1 MHEMAIVRSI
11 MDIIEDQAKQH
22 NAQKV
27 IGVNLEFGFLTAVQ
41 PQAVRFA
48 FDILSEGTCAQGAT
62 LNVKIIPLKVK
73 CVQCGAEKTMDRYDP
88 FCSVCQE
95 GAVEILEGK
104 DEMRIASLEVE
115 D

>member
-1 MHEMAIVRSI
+1 MHEMAIVQSI
-11 MDIIEDQAKQH
+11 MEIIEEQARLH
-22 NAQKV
+22 NANKV
-27 IGVNLEFGFLTAVQ
+27 IGVNLEFGLLTAVQ

-48 FDILSEGTCAQGAT
+48 FDILSEGTCAQGAR

-73 CVQCGAEKTMDRYDP
+73 CSKCGAQDTMDRYEP
-88 FCSVCQE
+88 FCGICRE
-95 GAVEILEGK
+95 GALEVLEGK